1 MMSTRSKDALA
12 RLIARGE
19 YVVDTHAVA
28 AAMLRRSGGFPSLV
42 LVAPQSLD
50 RAPVRVEQDEPAPGA
65 DVA

>member
-19 YVVDTHAVA
+19 YEVDTQAVA
-28 AAMLRRSGGFPSLV
+28 DAMLARGALRSLV

-50 RAPVRVEQDEPAPGA
+50 GPPVRVEQDEPAPGA

>member
-19 YVVDTHAVA
+19 YVVDTQAVA
-28 AAMLRRSGGFPSLV
+28 AAMLNRRALDSLV
-42 LVAPQSLD
+42 LVPPQPLD
-50 RAPVRVEQDEPAPGA
+50 RPSVRVEQDEPAPGA

>member
-19 YVVDTHAVA
+19 YVVDTQAVA
-28 AAMLRRSGGFPSLV
+28 GAMLSRRALDSLV
-42 LVAPQSLD
+42 LVPPQPLD
-50 RAPVRVEQDEPAPGA
+50 GAAVRVEQDEPAPGA